1 MRDRIKKLEKLKELK
16 ELELELINRELDSL
30 IKNHYEKKLKKNNNE
45 NRCVQEK
52 IENNIKKEEAELE
65 EKIGEI
71 KKDENSVVN
80 RYVNDLMYELKNY
93 PRYLKNGKNQI
104 FHETGIEIPQFEKN
118 GKMWVKL
125 FNRKNEEEEVEV
137 NSL

>member
-45 NRCVQEK
+45 NRHVQEK